1 MNRSDGMKENI
12 KHLDYSNLIDIDV
25 EQYCEHEGVL
35 E

>member
-1 MNRSDGMKENI
+1 MNPSDGMQKISNTWM
-12 KHLDYSNLIDIDV
+12 NLIDIDA